1 MEPNLGIVVV
11 NFNGLELTRACLN
24 SIDVPAKVVLVDNN
38 SSDGSKTEL
47 PKEFPEAIF
56 IQLEENTGFTG
67 GYDRGMKAA
76 LDAGCEHILI
86 LNNDTVVQPGSIQK
100 LVEAAAKCA
109 VATPTIKNIH
119 KPDEITTIA
128 GEFDWER
135 GKWGRMATEGRVE
148 AAAGACL
155 LFPRQVLERVGLF
168 DEDFFLYYE
177 DVDLCARLKREGIPI
192 DLVREAE
199 ILHHEGGSTG
209 SRQASP
215 LSLYYNHRNRLLL
228 MKKHSSDQQWRRF
241 VSRFTWTR
249 IPILLRYAIAGDFSR
264 YRAIRAGIRDF
275 KKGRF
280 GRADEWHG

>member
-1 MEPNLGIVVV
+1 MDANLGIVVV

-24 SIDVPAKVVLVDNN
+24 SIDIPAKLFLVDNN
-38 SSDGSKTEL
+38 SSDASKQAL
-47 PKEFPEAIF
+47 PADFPDATF
-56 IQLEENTGFTG
+56 IPLQENTGFTG
-67 GYDRGMKAA
+67 GYNHGMKAA
-76 LDAGCEHILI
+76 LEAGCDLILI
-86 LNNDTVVQPGSIQK
+86 LNNDTVVQPGAIQK
-100 LVEAAAKCA
+100 LVEAAKRGV
-109 VATPTIKNIH
+109 VATPTIKNFH
-119 KPDEITTIA
+119 NPDETTTIA
-128 GEFDWER
+128 GEFNWER

-155 LFPRQVLERVGLF
+155 LFPRQVLEKVGLF

-177 DVDLCARLKREGIPI
+177 DVDLCARLKQAGISI
-192 DLVREAE
+192 ELVKEAE

-209 SRQASP
+209 SQQASP

-249 IPILLRYAIAGDFSR
+249 IPILLRYAIAGDFNR
-264 YRAIRAGIRDF
+264 YRAIRQGIRDF
-275 KKGRF
+275 KRGRF

>member
-1 MEPNLGIVVV
+1 MDANLGIVVV
-11 NFNGLELTRACLN
+11 NFNGFELTRACLN
-24 SIDVPAKVVLVDNN
+24 SIDVPAKLFLVDNN
-38 SSDGSKTEL
+38 SSDRSRAEL
-47 PKEFPEAIF
+47 PKEFPDATL
-56 IQLEENTGFTG
+56 IQLKENTGFTG
-67 GYDRGMKAA
+67 GYNRGMKVA
-76 LDAGCEHILI
+76 LEAGFDLILI
-86 LNNDTVVQPGSIQK
+86 LNNDTAVRPGAIQK
-100 LVEAAAKCA
+100 LVEAAKRGV

-119 KPDEITTIA
+119 KTDELTTIA

-192 DLVREAE
+192 ELVREAE

-209 SRQASP
+209 SQQASP

-228 MKKHSSDQQWRRF
+228 MKKHSSDQQWRSF

-249 IPILLRYAIAGDFSR
+249 IPILLRYAIAGDFNR